1 MSMSRPDGV
10 TEDGEI
16 VDENAY
22 ASYLEMMDGEEEQ
35 GGTTTTRNA
44 RTQEA
49 VRREE
54 VNINHSRHERESHS
68 IDMEDYLP

>member
-22 ASYLEMMDGEEEQ
+22 ASYLEMMDGEEEV
-35 GGTTTTRNA
+35 GGETTTRNA

-54 VNINHSRHERESHS
+54 VNINHSRNDREHS
-68 IDMEDYLP
+68 YDEPGDFF